1 MGNFGRFA
9 GSLGAAWAKLNGVQ
23 KATATMLGLL
33 ALIGLVVAM
42 SIATRPQYSVLFSNL
57 SANDASAIVDKLK
70 EQKVDYRVAGGGTA
84 VEVPTENVYDLR
96 LQMAGAGLPQGGTI
110 GFEVFDKSSF
120 GMTEFTQKL
129 NYQRALQGELAKTI
143 GELAPVADARVH
155 LVIPEQSLYSDKES
169 ESTAS
174 VVVKLRPGSQLGSEQ
189 VAAITNLVS
198 AAVQG
203 LKPTGVAVIDTAG
216 NLLSDA
222 GGGPLSGNGLRLS
235 SSQLQMQKQYEAQMA
250 RDLQVMLDKVVGQGK
265 AVVRVSARMN
275 FDSTQTDKETY
286 LPTQGNQGVLVSQDQ
301 TQETYGAGAKPAGA
315 PAIPAAATTAT
326 GAGAN
331 GTYNRTQSS
340 SKFEVTK
347 QIQHIIQAPGKVE
360 RLSVAVLLDGQVN
373 PTLNTT
379 IRQTVSTAVGL
390 DTQRGD
396 QVTVDSLPFDNSAV
410 QTQDKEMEKQA
421 KREMMMNYAKW
432 GAAVLLGLIFMLFL
446 RSFLSNWRP
455 IEITESYPQPL
466 PLSHAEA
473 LELHSDEPALPS
485 QRRIASRRIT
495 DLASENPEETAKV
508 VRGWLAES

>member
-1 MGNFGRFA
+1 MDKIGRYA
-9 GSLGAAWAKLNGVQ
+9 GPLSAAWAKLNGVQ
-23 KATATMLGLL
+23 KATATMMGLF

-42 SIATRPQYSVLFSNL
+42 NMATRPQYSILFSNL

-70 EQKVDYRVAGGGTA
+70 EQKVDYRVAAGGTA
-84 VEVPTENVYDLR
+84 VEVPTDNVYDLR

-110 GFEVFDKSSF
+110 GFEIFDKSSF

-174 VVVKLRPGSQLGSEQ
+174 VVVKLKPGSQLGSDQ
-189 VAAITNLVS
+189 VAAITNLVA

-222 GGGPLSGNGLRLS
+222 GGGPLSSNGLRLS
-235 SSQLQMQKQYEAQMA
+235 NSQMQMQKQFEGQMA
-250 RDLQVMLDKVVGQGK
+250 RDLQAMLDKVVGQGK

-286 LPTQGNQGVLVSQDQ
+286 IPAQGNQGVLVSQDNM
-301 TQETYGAGAKPAGA
+301 QETYGGGVKPAGA
-315 PAIPAAATTAT
+315 PAVPIPANAAA
-326 GAGAN
+326 ASAAN
-331 GTYNRTQSS
+331 GTYNRTQTT

-373 PTLNTT
+373 PAIGNT

-390 DTQRGD
+390 DTTRGD

-410 QTQDKEMEKQA
+410 QNQDKEMEKLA

-432 GAAVLLGLIFMLFL
+432 GAAVLLGLIFLMFL

-485 QRRIASRRIT
+485 QRRIASRKIT